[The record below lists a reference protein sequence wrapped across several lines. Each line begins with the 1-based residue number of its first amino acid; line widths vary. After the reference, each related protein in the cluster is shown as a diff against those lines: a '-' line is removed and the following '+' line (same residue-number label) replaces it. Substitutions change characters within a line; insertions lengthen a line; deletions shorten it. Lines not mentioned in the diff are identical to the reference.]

1 MSARPSGASPANLPH
16 LADPGP
22 VVLEA
27 RGVCKYFQEKTAA
40 PVRALDDVSL
50 VIARGEFC
58 ALTGPS
64 GSGKTTLLALLGALD
79 RASRGQVLFH
89 GRDLGSCSD
98 AELARLR
105 RRTGFIFQDLAL
117 IPTLPAWEN
126 ITYPLI
132 PRGLATAERYERAR
146 ALLGR
151 FGLADKAA
159 ARPAELSGG
168 ERQRVAIARALAG
181 DPEVLLADE
190 PTSSLDP
197 AAAEAIKDLLA
208 GVHAEGRTVIVATHD
223 ARLLA
228 LAGSIYKLEAGR
240 LRARGP
246 ETKGPAQTD

>member
-1 MSARPSGASPANLPH
+1 MLPPEPGRGGPVGPGGLRLAARAKRLRDRRHFPGRDRFGSGLYGPVSPDSRAGPARLFDLLPRGHERQLVFHLEGGDRAARRGDAMSARPSGASPANLPH

-117 IPTLPAWEN
+117 IPTLP
-126 ITYPLI
+126 
-132 PRGLATAERYERAR
+132 
-146 ALLGR
+146 
-151 FGLADKAA
+151 
-159 ARPAELSGG
+159 
-168 ERQRVAIARALAG
+168 
-181 DPEVLLADE
+181 
-190 PTSSLDP
+190 
-197 AAAEAIKDLLA
+197 
-208 GVHAEGRTVIVATHD
+208 
-223 ARLLA
+223 
-228 LAGSIYKLEAGR
+228 
-240 LRARGP
+240 
-246 ETKGPAQTD
+246 